1 MKKKTVLALALASA
15 MVVPTVGH
23 IASQTAVYAEE
34 EKTLDELKQEVAESA
49 KKVDDGLALAQKIFG
64 KYESKDAFKGF
75 TKEQVLKFKAIVEDL
90 NALLGK
96 KIGTYEAKES
106 VYKAYQELE
115 KSKGLKAY
123 TKIVEGKQVP
133 AENFLKQESITAYR
147 TEREK
152 AIDAKEGKEVREAQK
167 TLDEKKAALEKIAND
182 KYEEKAAAYDEVVA
196 AQEYLAFKQAKLLE
210 VQNALATEINEIENY
225 KKLKDVVSA
234 FKFKA
239 NKAVD
244 EFEKASKLEEEKNAY
259 EKAKEAHE
267 KYGTT
272 EKIKEAKAAAEKN
285 LTDSK
290 AKIET
295 TLKTNTKLTIAK
307 VDEYLE
313 EKHGK
318 LKAEEVALI
327 EGVVSKA
334 DLDAY
339 AAAKK
344 AKEEVKDL
352 KEDAPVAE
360 ADSKNYEDAYT
371 KEKEAKKALDNATKL
386 VKEKV
391 SALGIAVDSQFS
403 KDFLSKYNVQQEALK
418 ELKNKLEENK
428 TAEETAQDEV
438 KEKQEALDKV
448 KEDLKADPEN
458 PVVKEKVKTAE
469 KELKDAQ
476 EKLDAAK
483 KAVEEVKGNITKFE
497 AKSKELFES
506 FKKYNEAVINGAT
519 KAEMDNIREVLIK
532 GLKDYNTFAKKH
544 GLPTI
549 DISSSEVAEKS
560 WVKVDGVWY
569 YRDKDGKDVYK
580 NAWGKVDGLWY
591 RFDEKGAMLA
601 EQWVKVGEEW
611 YWVNANGRLS
621 QNEWVYVK
629 DEWYWANASG
639 RIAQNEWF
647 FVNNEWYWANASGR
661 MAQSE
666 WFESNG
672 VWYYA
677 KEDGKMACNETLEVN
692 GTEYSFD
699 ESGALAE

>member
-64 KYESKDAFKGF
+64 NYESKDKFEKF

-90 NALLGK
+90 SALLGK

-106 VYKAYQELE
+106 VYKDFDKLVA
-115 KSKGLKAY
+115 KAY
-123 TKIVEGKQVP
+123 DES
-133 AENFLKQESITAYR
+133 NFLGQESITKYR
-147 TEREK
+147 TEKEK
-152 AIDAKEGKEVREAQK
+152 AIDAKEGKEVRDAQK
-167 TLDEKKAALEKIAND
+167 TLDDKKAAFEKIAKD
-182 KYEEKAAAYDEVVA
+182 DYEGLKKASDEVLT
-196 AQEYLAFKQAKLLE
+196 AQKTLTEKQQALLE
-210 VQNALATEINEIENY
+210 AQNELATEINDIENY
-225 KKLKDVVSA
+225 QKLKDVVSA

-239 NKAVD
+239 NKAVA
-244 EFEKASKLEEEKNAY
+244 EFESANKLEEEKNKY
-259 EKAKEAHE
+259 EADKEAHE
-267 KYGTT
+267 KYGTP
-272 EKIKEAKAAAEKN
+272 EKIDAAKKTAEKN
-285 LTDSK
+285 LADAT
-290 AKIET
+290 AKIAT
-295 TLKTNTKLTIAK
+295 TLKTNTELNMAK
-307 VDEYLE
+307 VDEYLK
-313 EKHGK
+313 EKHGT

-327 EGVVSKA
+327 EGLVAKA

-339 AAAKK
+339 AAAKV
-344 AKEEVKDL
+344 AKDEIPS
-352 KEDAPVAE
+352 APKAE
-360 ADSKNYEDAYT
+360 ADSKNYEAAY
-371 KEKEAKKALDNATKL
+371 KAEKAAKKALDNATKL
-386 VKEKV
+386 AKEKV
-391 SALGIAVDSQFS
+391 SVLGIAADSEFS
-403 KDFLSKYNVQQEALK
+403 KDFLSKYNVQQKAL
-418 ELKNKLEENK
+418 ETLKKALEENEK
-428 TAEETAQDEV
+428 TEKEAKGEV
-438 KEKQEALDKV
+438 DKKQKALDDLN
-448 KEDLKADPEN
+448 KELKADPEN
-458 PVVKEKVKTAE
+458 PVVKERVEVAE
-469 KELKDAQ
+469 KDLKDAQ
-476 EKLDAAK
+476 KVLDDAK

-506 FKKYNEAVINGAT
+506 FKKYNEAVIKGAT
-519 KAEMDNIREVLIK
+519 KAEMDMIKEKLMRELES
-532 GLKDYNTFAKKH
+532 YNNFAKENN
-544 GLPTI
+544 LPTI
-549 DISSSEVAEKS
+549 DVSSTEVAEKS

-621 QNEWVYVK
+621 QNEWVYVN
-629 DEWYWANASG
+629 DEWYFANASG

-647 FVNNEWYWANASGR
+647 YVNENWYWANASGR
-661 MAQSE
+661 MAQNE

-699 ESGALAE
+699 ESGALA

>member
-34 EKTLDELKQEVAESA
+34 EKTLDELKKEVAESA

-64 KYESKDAFKGF
+64 KYESKDAFKDF

-90 NALLGK
+90 SALLGK

-115 KSKGLKAY
+115 KSDGLKAY

-147 TEREK
+147 IEREK
-152 AIDAKEGKEVREAQK
+152 AIDKAEGEEVREAQK
-167 TLDEKKAALEKIAND
+167 TLDEKKAALDKIPND
-182 KYEEKAAAYDEVVA
+182 KYDEKADANDEVFV
-196 AQEYLAFKQAKLLE
+196 AQEDLTEKQQALLTA
-210 VQNALATEINEIENY
+210 QTKLATEINEIENY

-239 NKAVD
+239 NKAVA
-244 EFEKASKLEEEKNAY
+244 EFEKANTLETEKKAY
-259 EKAKEAHE
+259 EKAKEDHE

-272 EKIKEAKAAAEKN
+272 EKIKEAKATAEKN
-285 LTDSK
+285 LADAK
-290 AKIET
+290 AKIEK
-295 TLKTNTKLTIAK
+295 TLKTNTELAITD
-307 VDEYLE
+307 VDKYLE
-313 EKHGK
+313 KHDNLEAEK
-318 LKAEEVALI
+318 VALI
-327 EGVVSKA
+327 EGLVSKA

-339 AAAKK
+339 SVAKK
-344 AKEEVKDL
+344 TKEEVEKLD
-352 KEDAPVAE
+352 ENTPVAE
-360 ADSKNYEDAYT
+360 AKSDKYEDAYT
-371 KEKEAKKALDNATKL
+371 KEKEAKEALDNATKL

-391 SALGIAVDSQFS
+391 SVLGIAVDSQFS
-403 KDFLSKYNVQQEALK
+403 KDFLSKYNVQQKALK
-418 ELKNKLEENK
+418 ELKDKLEANEEAEKEAK
-428 TAEETAQDEV
+428 TKVD
-438 KEKQEALDKV
+438 EKQKALDELNK
-448 KEDLKADPEN
+448 KLKADPEN
-458 PVVKEKVKTAE
+458 PVVKEKVEVAE

-476 EKLDAAK
+476 KELDAAK
-483 KAVEEVKGNITKFE
+483 KAVEEVKGNIAKFE

-506 FKKYNEAVINGAT
+506 FKKYNEAVIKGAT

-532 GLKDYNTFAKKH
+532 GLKDYNNFAKKH

-549 DISSSEVAEKS
+549 DVSSSEVVEKS
-560 WVKVDGVWY
+560 WVNVDGVWY
-569 YRDKDGKDVYK
+569 YRDKDGKDAYK

-621 QNEWVYVK
+621 QNEWVYVN
-629 DEWYWANASG
+629 DEWYFANASG

-647 FVNNEWYWANASGR
+647 YVNENWYWANASGR
-661 MAQSE
+661 MAQNE

>member
-34 EKTLDELKQEVAESA
+34 EKTLDELKKEVAESA
-49 KKVDDGLALAQKIFG
+49 KKVDEGLNLETSIF
-64 KYESKDAFKGF
+64 KNYEKEENFKDF

-90 NALLGK
+90 STLLGK

-115 KSKGLKAY
+115 KSDGLKAY

-147 TEREK
+147 IEREK
-152 AIDAKEGKEVREAQK
+152 AIDKAEGGEVRKAEK
-167 TLDEKKAALEKIAND
+167 NLNEKKAALDKIPSNEHLKIANAQIEID
-182 KYEEKAAAYDEVVA
+182 KAQKELLKAQKELLT
-196 AQEYLAFKQAKLLE
+196 AQDK
-210 VQNALATEINEIENY
+210 LATEINDIENY
-225 KKLKDVVSA
+225 KKLSGVVSA

-244 EFEKASKLEEEKNAY
+244 EFKTANTLETEKKAY
-259 EKAKEAHE
+259 EKAKEDYE
-267 KYGTT
+267 KYGTDV
-272 EKIKEAKAAAEKN
+272 KIKEAKAAAEKN
-285 LTDSK
+285 LADVTE
-290 AKIET
+290 KIKT
-295 TLKTNTKLTIAK
+295 ILKTNTKLAMDD
-307 VDEYLE
+307 VDKYLKE
-313 EKHGK
+313 NHGK
-318 LKAEEVALI
+318 LEAEKVALI
-327 EGVVSKA
+327 EGLVAKA
-334 DLDAY
+334 DLDSYSEAN
-339 AAAKK
+339 KTLETLK
-344 AKEEVKDL
+344 AIPEKG
-352 KEDAPVAE
+352 APK
-360 ADSKNYEDAYT
+360 ADSKKYEEAYG
-371 KEKEAKKALDNATKL
+371 KEKDAKTALDNATK
-386 VKEKV
+386 KAKQKV
-391 SALGIAVDSQFS
+391 SELGIAIDSKLS
-403 KDFLSKYNVQQEALK
+403 KDFLSKYDTQQKALE
-418 ELKNKLEENK
+418 ELKASLARN
-428 TAEETAQDEV
+428 EETERTDENEV
-438 KEKQEALDKV
+438 KEKQEALDNAK
-448 KEDLKADPEN
+448 KDLEADPEN
-458 PVVKEKVKTAE
+458 LGIKERVEVAE
-469 KELKDAQ
+469 KDLKDAQ

-506 FKKYNEAVINGAT
+506 FKKYNETVIKGAT
-519 KAEMDNIREVLIK
+519 KAEMDSIREKL
-532 GLKDYNTFAKKH
+532 LKELEVYNEFARKH

-549 DISSSEVAEKS
+549 DISSSEVVEKS
-560 WVKVDGVWY
+560 WVNVDGVWY

-621 QNEWVYVK
+621 QNEWVYVN
-629 DEWYWANASG
+629 DEWYFANASG

-647 FVNNEWYWANASGR
+647 YVNENWYWANASGR
-661 MAQSE
+661 MAQNE